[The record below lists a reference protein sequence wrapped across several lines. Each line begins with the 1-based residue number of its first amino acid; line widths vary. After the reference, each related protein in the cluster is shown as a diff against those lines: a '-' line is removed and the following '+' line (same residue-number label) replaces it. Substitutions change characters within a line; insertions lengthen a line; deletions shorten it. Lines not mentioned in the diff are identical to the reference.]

1 MCTSLMVRAASWIR
15 GCCRCCAAIAA
26 VSSTHTLLTMTIT
39 TCRECGAVSGQHCAY
54 GSSPAAERGAGQLA
68 GGGGQ
73 RAALSQRRGICAA
86 QGGCCCS
93 AVRQSCWCSPPAS
106 VWLLPAPKVVQH
118 ADHDQVPHC
127 CALQDPTGAIGGTL
141 TKAVL
146 QAEPDLRQGAVVR
159 LRRVTVLRTPPP
171 RSLNHLCITL

>member
-1 MCTSLMVRAASWIR
+1 MRAA
-15 GCCRCCAAIAA
+15 
-26 VSSTHTLLTMTIT
+26 
-39 TCRECGAVSGQHCAY
+39 
-54 GSSPAAERGAGQLA
+54 
-68 GGGGQ
+68 
-73 RAALSQRRGICAA
+73 AALQQNGVLGSLLAVVASVRRCHSGEAFVRLKVGAA
-86 QGGCCCS
+86 RVCGKAAGCS
-93 AVRQSCWCSPPAS
+93 LTAS
-106 VWLLPAPKVVQH
+106 VWLVPASKAVQH
-118 ADHDQVPHC
+118 ADQVPPC